1 MKRKVIQTQNS
12 FFLHYKEKFIAFLPI
27 TLAFVTIL
35 IYVLQANQYAHI
47 IQPVMDEAT
56 YLLKGKWFLDGTYQ
70 PFQDYGP
77 ITNKPPFSFMT
88 LGLSQ
93 ILLEPGLRSGRIFAI
108 ILSVLML
115 IGLWLTVNR
124 LAGKWWAVFSIALFA
139 ISPAWIIYY
148 TRAMTQVVSALLVVW
163 SLFFILG
170 EDKKFWQLC
179 AGLILAALSTMI
191 RQNMLP
197 FFGLVVIFVVWMN
210 GLKKGWRPVLIGI
223 LVFVLFNVIYWP
235 KIYTTIWEPQLP
247 KIFNTIIHA
256 LTGIP
261 GLQITFGLPL
271 LNKDFSA
278 INEIQVFFD
287 GVRYFFIPSIITI
300 AAIIIIPF
308 KEMFLEKKYRMMAF
322 LTISF
327 AILTGIHFL
336 ASIRENNFL
345 YSFPAYFAFY
355 LPVGIILIPL
365 FLKSIRGLKPG
376 FSIVIF
382 AVLFILISAGIGLS
396 LRTDIAPGLMNL
408 HVPSLKPP
416 FHSDYEL
423 WDVLSA
429 KFNISTAVQKYL
441 LPIIAGALMGILM
454 LAISLAFW
462 AILKKIN
469 KSQEYLTILF
479 IEILVIGL
487 LFSPTIILAG
497 KGSIGICSND
507 VLVRNEAIGG
517 GLQSVLPNNALVYW
531 EGYIPTPLLYL
542 PNSRFF
548 PVQINL
554 QYNYL
559 IGGDANM
566 LEKNGYWNDELAQRW
581 IDKADFLIL
590 SPEVSQKWSIE
601 SGSANKGEFTLVDST
616 ESTNPCN
623 NSSILLIYKRNR
635 H

>member
-1 MKRKVIQTQNS
+1 MKRKVNQTKNS
-12 FFLHYKEKFIAFLPI
+12 YFLHYKEKLIALLPIAFAI
-27 TLAFVTIL
+27 VTIL
-35 IYVLQANQYAHI
+35 IYVLLAIQYAHN
-47 IQPVMDEAT
+47 IQPVMDETT

-93 ILLEPGLRSGRIFAI
+93 ILLEPGLRSGRIFSI
-108 ILSVLML
+108 ILSILML
-115 IGLWLTVNR
+115 IGVWLTVNR
-124 LAGKWWAVFSIALFA
+124 LAGKWWALFSIALFA

-148 TRAMTQVVSALLVVW
+148 TRAMTQVASALLVAW
-163 SLFFILG
+163 CLFFVLG

-179 AGLILAALSTMI
+179 AGLILAALTTMI

-197 FFGLVVIFVVWMN
+197 FFGLVMIFVLWIN
-210 GLKKGWRPVLIGI
+210 GLRKGWRPVLIGI

-235 KIYTTIWEPQLP
+235 QIYTTIWEPQLP
-247 KIFNTIIHA
+247 KIFNTIVHA

-261 GLQITFGLPL
+261 GVQSTFGLPL

-278 INEIQVFFD
+278 IDEIQVFFD
-287 GVRYFFIPSIITI
+287 GVRYFFIPFIITI

-308 KEMFLEKKYRMMAF
+308 KEMFLEKKYRIMAF
-322 LTISF
+322 LAVSF
-327 AILTGIHFL
+327 ALLTGIHYL

-345 YSFPAYFAFY
+345 YSFPAYLAFY

-365 FLKSIRGLKPG
+365 FFKFIRGLKPG

-396 LRTDIAPGLMNL
+396 LRTDIAPGLMNIQ
-408 HVPSLKPP
+408 VPSLKPP

-429 KFNISTAVQKYL
+429 RFNISTTAQKYL
-441 LPIIAGALMGILM
+441 LPIVAGAFAGTLILV
-454 LAISLAFW
+454 ISFALW
-462 AILKKIN
+462 MVLKKIN
-469 KSQEYLTILF
+469 KPKDYFAILL

-487 LFSPTIILAG
+487 LLTPTLIMAG
-497 KGSIGICSND
+497 KGSIGICSKD
-507 VLVRNEAIGG
+507 VLVRNEAIGHR
-517 GLQSVLPNNALVYW
+517 LQFLLPNGALVYW
-531 EGYIPTPLLYL
+531 EGTVPTPLLYL
-542 PNSRFF
+542 PDNRFF
-548 PVQINL
+548 PVQLNL

-559 IGGDANM
+559 IGGDVDV

-590 SPEVSQKWSIE
+590 SPAVSQKWSI
-601 SGSANKGEFTLVDST
+601 DSNPINIMKYSLIDT
-616 ESTNPCN
+616 SESTNPCN
-623 NSSILLIYKRNR
+623 DSSILLIYKRNR